1 MIDEDYF
8 DDDQPVI
15 RIAQNQ
21 KTKAQFKK
29 NILKQAQQ
37 YLDDISEEEHQFLIQ
52 TLRDMAQEE
61 KYFDVL
67 ADQLDQPVDA

>member
-21 KTKAQFKK
+21 KTKAQFEK
-29 NILKQAQQ
+29 NILK
-37 YLDDISEEEHQFLIQ
+37 
-52 TLRDMAQEE
+52 
-61 KYFDVL
+61 
-67 ADQLDQPVDA
+67 